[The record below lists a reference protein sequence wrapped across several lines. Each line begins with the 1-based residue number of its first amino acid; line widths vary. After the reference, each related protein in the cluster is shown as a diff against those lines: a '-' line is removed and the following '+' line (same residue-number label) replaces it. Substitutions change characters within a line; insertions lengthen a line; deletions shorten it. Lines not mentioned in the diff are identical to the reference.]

1 MAISELNTKI
11 KQSIE
16 AINVGTDAVPSY
28 CGWLPAERSRAGLTL
43 SKVKCSYPALLQ
55 YTDGHSETELEFITR
70 HNIDFY
76 LINPKPK
83 QYDVL
88 TIMEIHDLLSG
99 YIYDFLKNLKQYY
112 DCDFAGNRVRL
123 VDQLPDGEAGIYF
136 TLQIDVQRPC

>member
-16 AINVGTDAVPSY
+16 AINVGTDDVPSY

-99 YIYDFLKNLKQYY
+99 YIYDFLKNLKQLSSS
-112 DCDFAGNRVRL
+112 FADL
-123 VDQLPDGEAGIYF
+123 L
-136 TLQIDVQRPC
+136 T